1 MKKTLILYLI
11 IFPTIMF
18 GQGFRS
24 IADSEQDKKIDSLII
39 VNENLTN
46 QNILLQ
52 NKIESLDKRL
62 NILSKKT
69 KNSINEITLNFDS
82 LKFNNNEIISD
93 LKQRIS
99 VKASSQEVND
109 LIKFQSKEL
118 LSEIEKQG
126 KIVLKNSDDLNTFN
140 SEVSSI
146 EADLDSQ
153 EELVLTNKTELSK
166 NNQYVLISLI
176 LGSIVLVICVII
188 YFLTS
193 KNKRKIT
200 NTNDEIQKFVDL
212 DNSFKNLFEKHL
224 SLIEKLAKNPN
235 GDDVNLQEENTKQ
248 VKMVAD
254 EIATMENNIFY
265 MDPKD
270 GGVKRIVRAIR
281 NMRNNY
287 QTMGYTI
294 PVLLGKEY
302 VEGDIL
308 EINSEVY
315 DENIEEGKRIIT
327 RVITPRIDYNG
338 KMIQRAKVEI
348 KNNI

>member
-1 MKKTLILYLI
+1 
-11 IFPTIMF
+11 MF
-18 GQGFRS
+18 GQTFQS
-24 IADSEQDKKIDSLII
+24 EADIKQDKRIDSLTI
-39 VNENLTN
+39 VNENLTK
-46 QNILLQ
+46 QNIELQ
-52 NKIESLDKRL
+52 NEIEILDEKI
-62 NILSKKT
+62 NILTKKT
-69 KNSINEITLNFDS
+69 KNSIYEITSNFDS
-82 LKFNNNEIISD
+82 LRLNYDEIIDD
-93 LKQRIS
+93 LKQRIT
-99 VKASSQEVND
+99 VKATSQEVND
-109 LIKFQSKEL
+109 LIKVQRNQL
-118 LSEIEKQG
+118 LSEIDKQAE
-126 KIVLKNSDDLNTFN
+126 IVLKNSDDLNTFN
-140 SEVSSI
+140 SEFSSI

-153 EELVLTNKTELSK
+153 EELVLTNKNELSK
-166 NNQYVLISLI
+166 NNQYVLISLF
-176 LGSIVLVICVII
+176 LGFVLLVICVII

-193 KNKRKIT
+193 KNKKKIT

-212 DNSFKNLFEKHL
+212 DNNFKNLFEKHL
-224 SLIEKLAKNPN
+224 SLIEKLATNPA
-235 GDDVNLQEENTKQ
+235 GDDVKLHEENTKQ

-254 EIATMENNIFY
+254 EIATMENNIYY
-265 MDPKD
+265 MYPKD